1 LNDALFA
8 SENTQDALVPLS
20 FGPAM
25 PGWFV

>member
-1 LNDALFA
+1 MNVPDVAI
-8 SENTQDALVPLS
+8 ENTHEAEVCQS